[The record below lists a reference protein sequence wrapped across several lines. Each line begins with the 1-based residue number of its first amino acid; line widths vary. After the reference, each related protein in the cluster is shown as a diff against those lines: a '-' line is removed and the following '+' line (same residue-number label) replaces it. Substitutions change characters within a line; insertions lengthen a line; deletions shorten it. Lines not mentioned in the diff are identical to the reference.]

1 MCRARWRLDNVYLY
15 YKMVLAMMR
24 REAGEERAMPSLSEE
39 MVLSVSGLATHF
51 TTEGGVVR
59 SVDGVDLALARGETL
74 AIVGESGSGK
84 SVACL
89 SLLGLIAPPGKVVA
103 GEVLFR
109 KRSGETIDLRRLPE
123 PRLREVRGDEI
134 AMIFQEPMTSL
145 NPLYTVGEQ
154 IAETIRAHRGISR
167 NAAWQEAVKL
177 LRDVGIADPER
188 RAADYPHRMSG
199 GMRQRAMIAMA
210 LSCGPKLLI
219 ADEPTTALDV
229 TIQAQILDLLRGL
242 RESATGMAMLFVTH
256 DMGVVAEIAD
266 RVAVMYGGR
275 VVESGPVREIFAQPR
290 HPYTR
295 GLLASIAR
303 SDRARSKR
311 EPLEAIPGNV
321 PDPLNPPPGCAFEP
335 RCALARDACRVALP
349 PLTEAGPGRETRCL
363 FWQEL

>member
-1 MCRARWRLDNVYLY
+1 
-15 YKMVLAMMR
+15 
-24 REAGEERAMPSLSEE
+24 MPSLSEE

-59 SVDGVDLALARGETL
+59 SVDGVDLTLARGETL

-89 SLLGLIAPPGKVVA
+89 SLLGLIASPGKVVA

-123 PRLREVRGDEI
+123 PKLREVRGDEI

-154 IAETIRAHRGISR
+154 IAETIRAHRGLSR
-167 NAAWQEAVKL
+167 SAAWQEAVRL

-275 VVESGPVREIFAQPR
+275 VVESGPVREIFARPR

-303 SDRARSKR
+303 SDRAGQSASRWRRSPATCPIHSIR
-311 EPLEAIPGNV
+311 
-321 PDPLNPPPGCAFEP
+321 
-335 RCALARDACRVALP
+335 RRDAPSSRAARSPAPPAARRCRRSPRRGRA
-349 PLTEAGPGRETRCL
+349 ARRDASSGRSCDGGAARGRGPG
-363 FWQEL
+363 QELRR